1 MPEGRAASG
10 AAVGAMCP
18 ICQTGVKE
26 GELVVSCPSCRQFHH
41 QECWREIGGCAT
53 YGCDQAP
60 TLAKDDTPAT
70 QPLSAW
76 GDNKACPV
84 CGETIKAIAV
94 KCRFCGTEFGTVDP
108 LSSRDLHDR
117 IRRDASTKSLRSSAV
132 TLFVCSLIGVLAP
145 LMMIIGLCWVLPKRK
160 QLAQAGPVYL
170 ILGYSSLGL
179 SILYSLLMLMF
190 MLS

>member
-1 MPEGRAASG
+1 M
-10 AAVGAMCP
+10 GAMCP
-18 ICQTGVKE
+18 ICQTGVRE

-60 TLAKDDTPAT
+60 AQVKDEAPAA

-94 KCRFCGTEFGTVDP
+94 KCRFCGTDFGTVDP
-108 LSSRDLHDR
+108 LSARDLHAR
-117 IRRDASTKSLRSSAV
+117 IHRDASTKSMRSSVV
-132 TLFVCSLIGVLAP
+132 TLFVCSMIGVIAP
-145 LMMIIGLCWVLPKRK
+145 ITLLFALLWMLPKRK
-160 QLAQAGPVYL
+160 ALAKAGPVYL
-170 ILGYSSLGL
+170 VLGYSSLGL
-179 SILYSLLMLMF
+179 SVIYSLLMLLF
-190 MLS
+190 CLT